1 MECLLPKKVSE
12 KNCKR
17 FRFFENLTAI
27 SSIGCV
33 SICGSGKT
41 DRPNKGGTDAGNGL
55 SKLELAKAMLRFI
68 ATPADPINEGL
79 HYVGEAIDPEVLDET
94 LQLIFKHMGQEGHYR
109 MMMGLR

>member
-1 MECLLPKKVSE
+1 MNVVRRILEYYFVQVCGYEWNDLRRNVFE
-12 KNCKR
+12 KN
-17 FRFFENLTAI
+17 
-27 SSIGCV
+27 
-33 SICGSGKT
+33 
-41 DRPNKGGTDAGNGL
+41 KGDYTRGTDAGNGL